1 MEKEMKSKNT
11 VVYWI
16 KTVLF
21 FVIVGFLSLYILFE
35 TFIPEQTVHT
45 FRFKPYVVLTRSME
59 PVINV
64 DDVVVVTRP
73 DVENL
78 EVGDIITFKA
88 DLNFDGNKEVVTHYI
103 YSIEENNAGDLRIR
117 THRHFEDSSNVTPD
131 TWMLSEDDILGSYMI
146 TIPNIGIVIRFLQSP
161 FGLAAL
167 VVNAGVIIGV
177 IALIKHDKTK
187 AAAAKKD

>member
-1 MEKEMKSKNT
+1 MEKEKKQKHH
-11 VVYWI
+11 VIYWI

-64 DDVVVVTRP
+64 DDVVVETRP

-78 EVGDIITFKA
+78 EVVDIITFKA